1 MTWLPLDAR
10 CRQVL
15 ANIMRNEFGARR
27 RGSKRNQI
35 LKFIRKVF
43 GAAPKETAAPT
54 LVAA

>member
-1 MTWLPLDAR
+1 
-10 CRQVL
+10 
-15 ANIMRNEFGARR
+15 MRNEFGARR